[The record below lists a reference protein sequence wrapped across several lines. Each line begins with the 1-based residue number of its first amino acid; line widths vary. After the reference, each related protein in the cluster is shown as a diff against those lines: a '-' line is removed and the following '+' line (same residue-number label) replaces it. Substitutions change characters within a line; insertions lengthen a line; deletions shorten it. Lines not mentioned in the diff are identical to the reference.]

1 MKNQI
6 ELPENDNFFLTQD
19 EMEKILSKLFNF
31 LFKNKK
37 VFLSLRIVDDKNIQ
51 EINNQSR
58 GKNKPTDV
66 LSFPAPNIPSPI
78 INLGDI
84 LISFETLI
92 IQAEEIGHSKED
104 EFYRLLVHGVLH
116 LLGYDH
122 EISVK
127 EEKRMQKK
135 EDECLEH
142 LYSIEK

>member
-19 EMEKILSKLFNF
+19 ELEKILSKLFNF

-78 INLGDI
+78 RNLGEI
-84 LISFETLI
+84 IISYETII
-92 IQAEEIGHSKED
+92 IQAEEIGHSKVD

-127 EEKRMQKK
+127 EEQKMQKK

-142 LYSIEK
+142 LYSIQK

>member
-19 EMEKILSKLFNF
+19 ELEKILSKLFNF

-78 INLGDI
+78 RNLGEI
-84 LISFETLI
+84 IISYETLI

-127 EEKRMQKK
+127 EEQKMQKK

-142 LYSIEK
+142 LYSIQK

>member
-19 EMEKILSKLFNF
+19 ELEKILSKLFNF

-78 INLGDI
+78 RNLGEI
-84 LISFETLI
+84 IISYETLI
-92 IQAEEIGHSKED
+92 IQAEEIGHSKVD

-127 EEKRMQKK
+127 EEQKMQKK

-142 LYSIEK
+142 LYSIQK